1 MYLQRRR
8 QPTVS
13 CKSLILSF
21 QHSLTAHAAHS
32 KMLSGPPKLSSTL
45 NNEKHPKFIL
55 LTKGKTTWQTD
66 IFRMKLNLTVKIL
79 ITGTISYTG
88 LVCLRLRV
96 KDAVFVKRGQ
106 LKVLVSSTH
115 GNPRNMA
122 IFSPVSFWLVNLNPL
137 CFCSDTK
144 YTQSY
149 AHPTE
154 TMASLPSPAPTLTGN
169 MKVKISLTNF
179 SWRTQKYVHDDDNSD
194 VFKSKS
200 KRTVMGIL

>member
-1 MYLQRRR
+1 
-8 QPTVS
+8 
-13 CKSLILSF
+13 
-21 QHSLTAHAAHS
+21 
-32 KMLSGPPKLSSTL
+32 MLRGPPKLSSTL

-66 IFRMKLNLTVKIL
+66 IFRMKLNLTVKML

-122 IFSPVSFWLVNLNPL
+122 IFSPVSF
-137 CFCSDTK
+137 
-144 YTQSY
+144 
-149 AHPTE
+149 
-154 TMASLPSPAPTLTGN
+154 
-169 MKVKISLTNF
+169 
-179 SWRTQKYVHDDDNSD
+179 
-194 VFKSKS
+194 
-200 KRTVMGIL
+200 